1 MNNKIKITPKG
12 VVKIGLLSYS
22 VVTLG
27 NVSWNAYQSSQQEEI
42 RKEAK
47 ERFEK
52 AYLTTDEETFY
63 LDDDMYVIIDDD
75 NINIC
80 ERAVTLET
88 DYPKLE
94 EYGYLIYEGIDEI
107 PDEKW
112 DYIFRLK
119 SDKLKT
125 VNRDF
130 DGIISIDSGSTYKNY
145 FVVKDYSYNEYK
157 FNIIRFIEQVKNKD
171 DKIFTFITS
180 LSVTDNNIKKLIDMG
195 RRRWK
200 IENNGFNNQKN
211 ILFDITHMCSLDYN
225 AMKVHY
231 LFIQFAHTIRQLL
244 DFGSNLVESFQGK
257 LKEIS
262 FAILNELISSHV
274 NVSLNSNFQLRFD
287 KLII

>member
-75 NINIC
+75 KINIC

-112 DYIFRLK
+112 DYIFSSRIHYITNEDGQQFLRM
-119 SDKLKT
+119 KT
-125 VNRDF
+125 DE
-130 DGIISIDSGSTYKNY
+130 DYY
-145 FVVKDYSYNEYK
+145 FLQPSSRRNGVPGYCITAETESFHDVATGEFVSPV
-157 FNIIRFIEQVKNKD
+157 IIRDREADELALMSWVVPDKELVNNED
-171 DKIFTFITS
+171 DKFTYDEIKGFAEEYVAKT
-180 LSVTDNNIKKLIDMG
+180 LSKK
-195 RRRWK
+195 
-200 IENNGFNNQKN
+200 
-211 ILFDITHMCSLDYN
+211 
-225 AMKVHY
+225 
-231 LFIQFAHTIRQLL
+231 
-244 DFGSNLVESFQGK
+244 
-257 LKEIS
+257 
-262 FAILNELISSHV
+262 
-274 NVSLNSNFQLRFD
+274 
-287 KLII
+287 